1 MSPFIAR
8 LILRLA
14 SKNAKYLTQTAGKL
28 AHRSNA
34 SQKISHIARNYL
46 GIKPKGSIISPPA
59 QYKSA
64 ENIAITKAK
73 KVLTKTKGRS
83 NLPTEADKIYLE
95 GERTKELWW
104 LKRLRQDAGLD

>member
-1 MSPFIAR
+1 MSPFIAK

-14 SKNAKYLTQTAGKL
+14 SKNAKYLAQTAGKF

-34 SQKISHIARNYL
+34 SQKISHIARSYL
-46 GIKPKGSIISPPA
+46 GIKPKGSLISPPA

-73 KVLTKTKGRS
+73 EVLAKTKGRAH
-83 NLPTEADKIYLE
+83 LPTEADKIYLE
-95 GERTKELWW
+95 GERAKELWW
-104 LKRLRQDAGLD
+104 LKKIRQDAGLD